1 MKRNSGWQW
10 PLVVWLA
17 VASLPFGPS
26 GLAQELTPGKV
37 VEISFPETELSPT
50 LHSMLNGTTNAP
62 AITVRLP
69 DDYNPTNTYPLLVYV
84 PGGDG
89 RRNGNIDNA
98 RTIAGDKGWIVA
110 SLPLFKKSIDRSE
123 LAGGILVSFEDYPV
137 IAKVYG
143 LMLGRLF
150 KLVPNID
157 RDKSAL
163 VGFSNGA
170 LTIGVLVSCHDEFI
184 LSHFRNFCLVD
195 HGMFH
200 LTDLHKKYAHD
211 CRYLILVGDQ
221 EDMGR
226 DLKIRGSQL
235 LQDEWKLL
243 GVNLSYQIL
252 KDTGHEFQDR
262 HMALV
267 GRWLRNEPLNEPDVP
282 ADAGQRV
289 TEPRKG
295 N

>member
-1 MKRNSGWQW
+1 MVSGSGEMIMMNRYSGWQW
-10 PLVVWLA
+10 PLVAWLA
-17 VASLPFGPS
+17 VASLPFGIN
-26 GLAQELTPGKV
+26 GWAQELFPGKV
-37 VEISFPETELSPT
+37 VEISFPGAALPLT
-50 LHSMLNGTTNAP
+50 LHSMMNGTTNAP
-62 AITVRLP
+62 AMTVRLP

-89 RRNGNIDNA
+89 HRNGNIDNA

-110 SLPLFKKSIDRSE
+110 SLPLFKKSVDRNE
-123 LAGGILVSFEDYPV
+123 PAGGILVSFEDYPV
-137 IAKVYG
+137 VAKAYG

-150 KLVPNID
+150 ERVPNID
-157 RDKSAL
+157 RKKSAL

-184 LSHFRNFCLVD
+184 LSCFRNFCLVD

-200 LTDLHKKYAHD
+200 LTDLHKKPARD
-211 CRYLILVGDQ
+211 CRFLILVGDR

-243 GVNLSYQIL
+243 GVNLSYQVM
-252 KDTGHEFQDR
+252 KDTGHEFNEPQ
-262 HMALV
+262 MALV
-267 GRWLRNEPLNEPDVP
+267 SGWLK
-282 ADAGQRV
+282 AGPPGAIER
-289 TEPRKG
+289 
-295 N
+295 